1 MIVPSLDIPQF
12 SIFLSR
18 LLTFDLKPTSC
29 DKAYWQSFH
38 QSIGHVADALNVP
51 ILESIWDLIKHEKN
65 IGNEIHEKI
74 PTRNKNRIVNVEKT
88 EEFVNEEEDN
98 EIVPTIDIGTQTSF
112 YLSEVDPLTLE
123 DDVILSNFCDQDE
136 RLVCLVCYKIFSSN
150 IEQDLVLFKKHLSG
164 HKKASLK
171 KVRVHQR
178 PSCSESPCYSDDV
191 CHGKDK

>member
-1 MIVPSLDIPQF
+1 MIIPSLNIPQF

-18 LLTFDLKPTSC
+18 LLTFDLKQNAKSY

-38 QSIGHVADALNVP
+38 QSIVHVAGALNAP
-51 ILESIWDLIKHEKN
+51 ILEAIWDLHKQTIGSEANEN
-65 IGNEIHEKI
+65 ISTKD
-74 PTRNKNRIVNVEKT
+74 KNRILNIENT
-88 EEFVNEEEDN
+88 DELLYDEEDN
-98 EIVPTIDIGTQTSF
+98 EIIPTIDIGTQTSF

-123 DDVILSNFCDQDE
+123 DDVILANFCDQDE

-150 IEQDLVLFKKHLSG
+150 NEQDLALFKKHLSG

-178 PSCSESPCYSDDV
+178 PSCSESPCYSDGI